1 MAALNIANAV
11 ELLHSRR
18 CMELSLVP
26 DSGVEKALHS
36 STRVL
41 LVSERKSD
49 YLRVSHVLSAID
61 SRRFELTWCA
71 DLEHALEAML
81 SQIHDVVLLDYNPE
95 FAPDE
100 GRRLL
105 HAANQ
110 HGCTEPI
117 IVLTDT
123 LDKQLDQEVIKAGAS
138 DYLTKTQLNTRVL
151 ERAIRYALDRK
162 QAELKL
168 SRLAHYD
175 ALSGVP
181 NRVLFKDRL
190 ERAIQRAERGHQGV
204 ALLFLDFDGFKA
216 VNDTYGHDA
225 GDRLIEL
232 IAERLSACM
241 RKTDSV
247 ARLGGDEFTVVLE
260 DVNSRADII
269 NVARK
274 IIRTVA
280 KPFPI
285 MGNQIVAGCSIG
297 IAPYPDAGTDFD
309 TLLKHADTA
318 MYQAKE
324 IQGSAYKFYSDQMSA
339 DALDHNR
346 LDKELKQA
354 SQNSEWQLHFQP
366 RVDLASRKING
377 IECLLRWQHPSDG
390 LLKPQ
395 DFLHTAEETGQI
407 VQIGYW
413 VIHEACQVLSKLDD
427 LGYPALN
434 VAVNLSL
441 QQIQDPAFVATVTQ
455 IVEQSGIDA
464 RRLELEIAEPA
475 LMHNAE
481 EKLSIMEAVHALGPS
496 FTLDSFG
503 TGFSSFPQMQ
513 RLPIQAV
520 KVDRS
525 VVQNILNSDSDAKI
539 VKAMINLAKSLD
551 LHIVAEGAETIEEVR
566 FLKKHQCD
574 AMQGHY
580 FSEAVPFDAL
590 CQLLNAKVLLAV

>member
-1 MAALNIANAV
+1 
-11 ELLHSRR
+11 
-18 CMELSLVP
+18 MELSLVSQLGLSAAP
-26 DSGVEKALHS
+26 QNT
-36 STRVL
+36 TRVL
-41 LVSERKSD
+41 LVSEHKRD
-49 YLRVSHVLSAID
+49 HLAITHILGAI
-61 SRRFELTWCA
+61 SSQRYELTWCA
-71 DLEHALEAML
+71 DLAHALEAML
-81 SQIHDVVLLDYNPE
+81 SQIHDVILMDYTPE
-95 FAPDE
+95 SAPDE

-110 HGCTEPI
+110 HGCTEPV

-123 LDKQLDQEVIKAGAS
+123 LDRQLDQEIIRAGAA
-138 DYLTKTQLNTRVL
+138 DYLTKKQLNTQLL
-151 ERAIRYALDRK
+151 ERAIRYSLDRK
-162 QAELKL
+162 EAELKL
-168 SRLAHYD
+168 ARLAHYD

-269 NVARK
+269 NVAKK

-280 KPFPI
+280 KPFPV

-309 TLLKHADTA
+309 TLLKHADIA
-318 MYQAKE
+318 MYQAKD
-324 IQGSAYKFYSDQMSA
+324 IQGSAYKFYSDQMDMDAA
-339 DALDHNR
+339 DHGKLED
-346 LDKELKQA
+346 ELKEA
-354 SQNSEWQLHFQP
+354 SRNNDWQLHFQP
-366 RVDLASRKING
+366 KVDLNSRKING
-377 IECLLRWQHPSDG
+377 LECLLRWQHPQRG
-390 LLKPQ
+390 LLKP
-395 DFLHTAEETGQI
+395 DAFLQMARDTGQI
-407 VQIGYW
+407 LQIGYW
-413 VIHEACQVLSKLDD
+413 VLHEACQVLRKLDD

-434 VAVNLSL
+434 VAVNISAEQLL
-441 QQIQDPAFVATVTQ
+441 DPAFTNTLEQ
-455 IVEQSGIDA
+455 ILDQSGIHA
-464 RRLELEIAEPA
+464 QRLELEVAEPE
-475 LMHNAE
+475 LMEHTE
-481 EKLSIMEAVHALGPS
+481 EKLSCMLAIHELGPR
-496 FTLDSFG
+496 FTLDDFG
-503 TGFSSFPQMQ
+503 TGFSSFPQLQ
-513 RLPIQAV
+513 RLPISAV
-520 KVDRS
+520 KIDQS
-525 VVQNILNSDSDAKI
+525 LVQKILDSEADQRV
-539 VKAMINLAKSLD
+539 VKAMINMARSLE
-551 LHIVAEGAETIEEVR
+551 LGVVAEGAELIEQVR
-566 FLKKHQCD
+566 FLKQQHCD

>member
-1 MAALNIANAV
+1 
-11 ELLHSRR
+11 
-18 CMELSLVP
+18 MELSLVP
-26 DSGVEKALHS
+26 ASGISNALHS
-36 STRVL
+36 ATRVL
-41 LVSERKSD
+41 LVSENKAD
-49 YLRVSHVLSAID
+49 YLRVTHILAAID
-61 SRRFELTWCA
+61 ERRYELTWCA
-71 DLEHALEAML
+71 DLSHALEAML
-81 SQIHDVVLLDYNPE
+81 SQIHDAILLDYCPE
-95 FAPDE
+95 SAPEE
-100 GRRLL
+100 GHRLL

-123 LDKQLDQEVIKAGAS
+123 LDWQLDQEVIKAGAS
-138 DYLTKTQLNTRVL
+138 DYLTKTQLNTRLL

-162 QAELKL
+162 EAELKL
-168 SRLAHYD
+168 ARLAHYD

-225 GDRLIEL
+225 GDRLIEM

-269 NVARK
+269 NVAKK

-309 TLLKHADTA
+309 TLLKHADIA

-324 IQGSAYKFYSDQMSA
+324 IHGSAYKFYSDQM
-339 DALDHNR
+339 DAEQLSHAKLED
-346 LDKELKQA
+346 ELKQA
-354 SQNSEWQLHFQP
+354 SRNNEWQLHFQP
-366 RVDLASRKING
+366 RVDLQSRTING
-377 IECLLRWQHPSDG
+377 LECLLRWQHPVRG
-390 LLKPQ
+390 LLKP
-395 DFLHTAEETGQI
+395 DEFLHMAEETGQI

-413 VIHEACQVLSKLDD
+413 VLHEACQVLNKLDD
-427 LGYPALN
+427 LGYPALS
-434 VAVNLSL
+434 VAVNLSV
-441 QQIQDPAFVATVTQ
+441 QQLQDPAFVSTLEQ
-455 IVEQSGIDA
+455 IVEQSGVQA
-464 RRLELEIAEPA
+464 KRLELEIAEPVLMRSVGDKLD
-475 LMHNAE
+475 LMH
-481 EKLSIMEAVHALGPS
+481 AVHDLGPQ
-496 FTLDSFG
+496 FTLDDFG
-503 TGFSSFPQMQ
+503 TGYSSFPQLQ
-513 RLPIQAV
+513 RLPIRAV
-520 KVDRS
+520 KIHQS
-525 VVQNILNSDSDAKI
+525 MVQNLLLSEADERV
-539 VKAMINLAKSLD
+539 VKAMINLGKSLE
-551 LHIVAEGAETIEEVR
+551 LTIIAEGAETIEQVR
-566 FLKKHQCD
+566 FLKQHQCD
-574 AMQGHY
+574 SMQGHY